1 MDRPPRKPGRL
12 SHAPQRQKISSPLR
26 RADGVRHQ
34 PRSAVARR
42 RGLPAPHSVQDSD
55 QRSEPRAFHSNLRAE
70 LPEPQPPVP
79 PGDGRVPAAAPLRA
93 EQPADA
99 RVPSARPDRSGHR
112 DVPLSRARAGDH
124 ARAARR
130 GMPHVLRGRRPVAAG
145 RAVRPGEEIGA
156 AAAGHSLM
164 TKESREICS
173 EFVARAVVGSLFA
186 LLSINLVAD
195 FAHTHR
201 ATGLLLLASESLV
214 VVLTIVRRRARLVD
228 RSAQAAVATAVS
240 LVGPSLLRVST
251 GAGMLPDTATL
262 ALSAVGLIVVIS
274 GKL

>member
-12 SHAPQRQKISSPLR
+12 SHAPQRQKISSAVR
-26 RADGVRHQ
+26 RADGVRHE

-42 RGLPAPHSVQDSD
+42 RGIPAPDSLQDSD
-55 QRSEPRAFHSNLRAE
+55 QRSEPRALHTDLRAE

-79 PGDGRVPAAAPLRA
+79 PGHGRVPAAAPLRT

-99 RVPSARPDRSGHR
+99 RVPSPRPDRSGDR

-130 GMPHVLRGRRPVAAG
+130 GVPHLLRGRRSVAAG
-145 RAVRPGEEIGA
+145 GAVRPGQEIGA
-156 AAAGHSLM
+156 AATGHSLM

-173 EFVARAVVGSLFA
+173 DFVARAVVGSLFA

-195 FAHTHR
+195 FARTHR
-201 ATGLLLLASESLV
+201 GTGLLLLASESLV
-214 VVLTIVRRRARLVD
+214 VVLTVFRRRARLVD
-228 RSAQAAVATAVS
+228 RSAQAAIATAVS
-240 LVGPSLLRVST
+240 LVGPTLLRVSA
-251 GAGMLPDTATL
+251 GAGML
-262 ALSAVGLIVVIS
+262 
-274 GKL
+274 